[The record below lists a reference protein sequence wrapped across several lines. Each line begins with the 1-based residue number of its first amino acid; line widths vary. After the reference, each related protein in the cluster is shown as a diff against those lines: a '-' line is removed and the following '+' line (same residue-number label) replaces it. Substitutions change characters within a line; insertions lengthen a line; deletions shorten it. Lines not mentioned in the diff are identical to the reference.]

1 MAFPRKLK
9 ELCSPAF
16 LYFILSIFGI
26 LVSVFQNLG
35 NKHMYT
41 LGYISTPVSST
52 LLVFIVKIIYVLF
65 WTWILNLMCKDGHR
79 EIAWFLVLLPFVLF
93 FILIFTMGRSGM
105 EGFSNYNP
113 FHKETKKFLKGT
125 KPVADYGKSQV
136 DHYASL
142 GNVTTWKMIGNDNKQ
157 RTVWVPAF
165 VKPAK
170 QAEKEYNNSIEKGI
184 EKGLEKAEDEAEKG
198 LEKAGNTIA
207 GWFS

>member
-9 ELCSPAF
+9 ELCTPAF

-41 LGYISTPVSST
+41 LGNFSTPVPNT
-52 LLVFIVKIIYVLF
+52 LLIFIVKIVYVLF

-113 FHKETKKFLKGT
+113 FHKETKQFLKGT
-125 KPVADYGKSQV
+125 KPVADYGKS
-136 DHYASL
+136 HINSYSGL
-142 GNVTTWKMIGNDNKQ
+142 GEARTWKIVGKF
-157 RTVWVPAF
+157 RW
-165 VKPAK
+165 
-170 QAEKEYNNSIEKGI
+170 
-184 EKGLEKAEDEAEKG
+184 L
-198 LEKAGNTIA
+198 
-207 GWFS
+207 